1 MDALHGIRIVVC
13 LGMAIAIGLHI
24 LERRTLVAQR
34 VSGRGRVP
42 SGQSDDR
49 DIPLPMNRRRRSR
62 GRDTQIIVDE
72 SVGIDVASVGAWK
85 SWWTIWRKL
94 WLDRN
99 MYRRIHP
106 G

>member
-1 MDALHGIRIVVC
+1 MDALHGVRVVVC

-24 LERRTLVAQR
+24 LERRMLVAQR

-49 DIPLPMNRRRRSR
+49 DIPLLMNRGGRSR
-62 GRDTQIIVDE
+62 GRDTQIIGL
-72 SVGIDVASVGAWK
+72 GIDVADVEAWK
-85 SWWTIWRKL
+85 PWRTVLWKL
-94 WLDRN
+94 RLNRN
-99 MYRRIHP
+99 TYRRIHL